1 MSVLGCT
8 TVFHDVVSLG
18 SVIFSYVC
26 LTVNFS
32 FVGIKWRRFLIIK
45 LPFSFK
51 TFYERGRSFQAITDP
66 ILFQVFFS
74 SVLILTVSPDFKVV
88 SRFWVSRLIAVSVVE
103 GLGYGLTECRLVRI
117 GQLNNLEL
125 VTVHFR

>member
-1 MSVLGCT
+1 MV
-8 TVFHDVVSLG
+8 TVS
-18 SVIFSYVC
+18 I
-26 LTVNFS
+26 
-32 FVGIKWRRFLIIK
+32 IIK
-45 LPFSFK
+45 LLFSFK
-51 TFYERGRSFQAITDP
+51 TLYERGRSFQVITDP
-66 ILFQVFFS
+66 ILSQVFFS

-103 GLGYGLTECRLVRI
+103 GLGYGLKDCRLVRI

>member
-1 MSVLGCT
+1 MV
-8 TVFHDVVSLG
+8 TVS
-18 SVIFSYVC
+18 I
-26 LTVNFS
+26 
-32 FVGIKWRRFLIIK
+32 IIK
-45 LPFSFK
+45 LLFSFK
-51 TFYERGRSFQAITDP
+51 TLYERGRSFQAITDP
-66 ILFQVFFS
+66 ILSQVFFS

-103 GLGYGLTECRLVRI
+103 GLGYGLTDCRLVRI